1 MQAVGFSEFGGPEVL
16 GLVSLPV
23 PVPGPGEVRVRVAA
37 AAVNPTDLAF
47 RSGGH
52 RSMPDGMSPPY
63 VPGMDLAGVVDAV
76 GADAAAAAVSR
87 SATVGGDADAVS
99 PWAPGDRVMA
109 AVSPWAA
116 GGGAQ
121 AEYVVVA
128 GDALARVPG
137 PISLQ
142 AAATLP
148 MNALTVRAAL
158 DELALRPGQTL
169 GVTGAAGA
177 VGGYA
182 IQLARAE
189 GLRVIADA
197 SPADED
203 LVAGLGADVVVP
215 RGPGVAA
222 RMRQMLPDGVDALLD
237 AAVMGTP
244 VLPAVRDGGR
254 VIAVRPYSG
263 SGPAEPGITVSLVLV
278 FRHLHESGTLARL
291 AELAAR
297 DVLSL
302 RVADVLPAARAA
314 EAHRRFEAHGVRGR
328 LVLTF

>member
-1 MQAVGFSEFGGPEVL
+1 VL

-23 PVPGPGEVRVRVAA
+23 PEPGPGEVRVRVAA

-76 GADAAAAAVSR
+76 GADAAAQ
-87 SATVGGDADAVS
+87 
-99 PWAPGDRVMA
+99 WAPGDRVMA

-121 AEYVVVA
+121 AEFVVVA
-128 GDALARVPG
+128 ADALARVPG
-137 PISLQ
+137 PISLE

-158 DELALRPGQTL
+158 DELALRPGQAL

-222 RMRQMLPDGVDALLD
+222 RMRRVLPDGVDALLD
-237 AAVMGTP
+237 AAVMGSA

-254 VIAVRPYSG
+254 VIAVRPYAGSG
-263 SGPAEPGITVSLVLV
+263 SGERGITVSLVLV
-278 FRHLHESGTLARL
+278 FRHLHEGGTLARL
-291 AELAAR
+291 AGLA
-297 DVLSL
+297 DKGVLSL
-302 RVADVLPAARAA
+302 RVADVLPAARAD